1 MRSIYTWGAILA
13 IVLASVVGDILLSR
27 AMKEVGDVGKLWKRS
42 GLILVMKSTLGNPRF
57 LLGLIATAVAFFSM
71 LFALS
76 WGEVSLVAPAA
87 ASLTF
92 IGNAVAAKI
101 FLREKVDRRR
111 WIAALLVAAGVALL
125 AG

>member
-1 MRSIYTWGAILA
+1 MKAVYTWGAILA
-13 IVLASVVGDILLSR
+13 IVVASVVGDILLSR
-27 AMKEVGDVGKLWKRS
+27 AMKEVGDVGKLWKRA
-42 GLILVMKSTLGNPRF
+42 GLIPVMSTTLSNLSF
-57 LLGLIATAVAFFSM
+57 ILGLMATAAAFFSM

-101 FLREKVDRRR
+101 FLHEKVDRRR
-111 WIAALLVAAGVALL
+111 WIAASLVAAGVALL

>member
-1 MRSIYTWGAILA
+1 MRTIYTWGAIFA

-27 AMKEVGDVGKLWKRS
+27 AMKEVGDVGKLWKRE
-42 GLILVMKSTLGNPRF
+42 GLVLVIKSTLGNPNF
-57 LLGLIATAVAFFSM
+57 LFGLIATALAFFSM

-76 WGEVSLVAPAA
+76 WGDVSLVAPAA

-101 FLREKVDRRR
+101 FLREKVDQRR
-111 WIAALLVAAGVALL
+111 WIAASLVAVGVALL

>member
-1 MRSIYTWGAILA
+1 MRTLYTWGAILA

-42 GLILVMKSTLGNPRF
+42 GLIPVMKSTLGNSTF
-57 LLGLIATAVAFFSM
+57 LFGLMATAIAFFSM
-71 LFALS
+71 LFGLS
-76 WGEVSLVAPAA
+76 WGDVSLVAPAA

-92 IGNAVAAKI
+92 IGNAVAARI
-101 FLREKVDRRR
+101 FLHEKVDQRR
-111 WIAALLVAAGVALL
+111 WIAVSLVAVGVALL

>member
-1 MRSIYTWGAILA
+1 VKDIYAWSAIFA
-13 IVLASVVGDILLSR
+13 IVFASVVGDILLSR

-42 GLILVMKSTLGNPRF
+42 GLIPVMRSTLGNLNF
-57 LLGLIATAVAFFSM
+57 LLGLMATAMAFFSM

-101 FLREKVDRRR
+101 FLHEKVDRRR
-111 WIAALLVAAGVALL
+111 WIAASLVAAGVALL

>member
-1 MRSIYTWGAILA
+1 VKGVYTWSAILV
-13 IVLASVVGDILLSR
+13 IVFASVVGDVLLAR
-27 AMKEVGDVGKLWKRS
+27 AMKQVGDVGELRRRV
-42 GLILVMKSTLGNPRF
+42 GVFAVIGRTLGNSSF
-57 LLGLIATAVAFFSM
+57 LLGVGAMAVAFFSL

-76 WGEVSLVAPAA
+76 WGDVSLVAPAA

-101 FLREKVDRRR
+101 FLHERVDRRR
-111 WIAALLVAAGVALL
+111 WIAASLVAAGVALL

>member
-1 MRSIYTWGAILA
+1 VKDIYAWSAIFA
-13 IVLASVVGDILLSR
+13 IVFASVVGDILLSR

-42 GLILVMKSTLGNPRF
+42 GLIPVMRSTLSNLNF
-57 LLGLIATAVAFFSM
+57 LLGLMATAMAFFSM

-101 FLREKVDRRR
+101 FLHEKVDRRR
-111 WIAALLVAAGVALL
+111 WIAASLVAAGVALL

>member
-1 MRSIYTWGAILA
+1 MTHLYTWSGIL
-13 IVLASVVGDILLSR
+13 IVVFFSVVGDVLMSR
-27 AMKEVGDVGKLWKRS
+27 AMKQVGDVYEVWKRS
-42 GLILVMKSTLGNPRF
+42 GLWSVVGRILSNPAF
-57 LLGLIATAVAFFSM
+57 FMGLTAMAVAFFSL

-76 WGEVSLVAPAA
+76 WGDVSLVAPAA

-92 IGNAVAAKI
+92 IGNAFAAKV
-101 FLREKVDRRR
+101 FLRERVDRRR

>member
-1 MRSIYTWGAILA
+1 MKTLYTWGAILA
-13 IVLASVVGDILLSR
+13 IVFASVVGDILLSR
-27 AMKEVGDVGKLWKRS
+27 AMKGVGDVGELWKRAGFLPVVS
-42 GLILVMKSTLGNPRF
+42 ATLGNLNF
-57 LLGLIATAVAFFSM
+57 LFGLTAMAAAFFSM

-92 IGNAVAAKI
+92 IGNAVAARI
-101 FLREKVDRRR
+101 FLHEKVDRRR
-111 WIAALLVAAGVALL
+111 WIAASLVAAGVALL